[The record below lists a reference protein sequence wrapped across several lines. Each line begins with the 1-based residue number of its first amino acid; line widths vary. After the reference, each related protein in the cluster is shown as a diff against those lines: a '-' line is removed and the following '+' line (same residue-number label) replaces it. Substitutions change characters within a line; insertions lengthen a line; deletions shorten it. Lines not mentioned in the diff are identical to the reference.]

1 MDGRLYTPGAGHL
14 PPSLVGREDAL
25 RDWRLTLNDVV
36 SVGRV
41 AAEDA
46 LLTGPRGVGKTALL
60 SQFATEA
67 RQHGFVTMQFQ
78 AAQGQGSVVD
88 RLVQEAGDR
97 ARDQGGLWGRARD
110 LLSRLSIGATS

>member
-14 PPSLVGREDAL
+14 PPSLVGRGDAL

-36 SVGRV
+36 SVGRI

-67 RQHGFVTMQFQ
+67 RQRVRHDAIPSSPRPGFGGRPVDT
-78 AAQGQGSVVD
+78 GS
-88 RLVQEAGDR
+88 R
-97 ARDQGGLWGRARD
+97 
-110 LLSRLSIGATS
+110 

>member
-1 MDGRLYTPGAGHL
+1 MDGRLYSPGAGHL

-67 RQHGFVTMQFQ
+67 RQHGF
-78 AAQGQGSVVD
+78 
-88 RLVQEAGDR
+88 
-97 ARDQGGLWGRARD
+97 ARDAVPSSPGPGLGGGPVGAR
-110 LLSRLSIGATS
+110 SR